1 MAEKKK
7 NRDADAPRE
16 PYKFIPVE
24 TPEDIQEEIRAARIR
39 KNGQTFV
46 ADGSAV
52 SGEGRKK
59 TAASDGSQTT
69 GQKNDVQTTP
79 RFESMADIMKEFH
92 RGTEWELNNGEMAA
106 LAIEDTHAKITN
118 YYVIHDRAW
127 THGAVVD
134 FIDMDEGTG
143 RYTVYAL
150 CTDGTVLAVPEED
163 LDEPVTVTY
172 GDQRIQMVRH
182 LPKEIENTAELGRR
196 ILAEKDR
203 TMAEYEKQK
212 AQMKQQ

>member
-1 MAEKKK
+1 MAEDNNNGKTGSS
-7 NRDADAPRE
+7 RE
-16 PYKFIPVE
+16 PYKFIPVD
-24 TPEDIQEEIRAARIR
+24 TPDDVLADIQP
-39 KNGQTFV
+39 K
-46 ADGSAV
+46 
-52 SGEGRKK
+52 
-59 TAASDGSQTT
+59 
-69 GQKNDVQTTP
+69 TTP

-92 RGTEWELNNGEMAA
+92 RGTWWEVNKGEMAE

-118 YYVIHDRAW
+118 YYVLHDRAW

-143 RYTVYAL
+143 TYTVYAL
-150 CTDGTVLAVPEED
+150 CTDGTVLSVPEEE
-163 LDEPVTVTY
+163 LDNPVTVTC
-172 GDQRIQMVRH
+172 GDQKVQTVRH

-212 AQMKQQ
+212 EQNR